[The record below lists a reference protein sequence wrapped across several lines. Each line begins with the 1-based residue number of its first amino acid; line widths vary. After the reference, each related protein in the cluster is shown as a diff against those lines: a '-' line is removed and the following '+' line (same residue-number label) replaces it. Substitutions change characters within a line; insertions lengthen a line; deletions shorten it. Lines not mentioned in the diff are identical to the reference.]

1 MKVSVRTVVT
11 GLGVLLLV
19 AGVWAW
25 SPWASVAV
33 LGGCLFVLGGFS

>member
-11 GLGVLLLV
+11 GLGVLLLAV
-19 AGVWAW
+19 GLWAW
-25 SPWASVAV
+25 SPWAAVAA